1 MSIHFAPQWVK
12 PIKPSGT
19 SLTPTTETPNNLA
32 FGSAAVAAGAGAGAT
47 AAPGH
52 RVSSHSGVAPSN
64 PTVPFPALS
73 GGRASPTTNMTS
85 APNPPLSYSRVTHTP
100 LSPNFPQDASYFPY
114 TEPNNQQN
122 TENGAHPFRYSR
134 DQILALFDESKFKE
148 RPIELVELAEG
159 GVLVSKSVNRP
170 VGLRDLSEIE
180 KKLLATSIHPPPPTR
195 RQPTHNAVNSSNP
208 VPSSA
213 EPATPNG
220 LPSRRGVGFARGE
233 GGAFGGGLG
242 GKIGTIGGGLISPG
256 GLDSKAP
263 GALGGGFGGVS
274 KRLGRNRNEPT
285 GEATADS
292 PRSTGPNWRPTRTAS
307 GSFEGVLG
315 FGSTTPSAM
324 TAVNPLSP
332 NVDIHETP
340 DAGSKGRNGDVA
352 REKEGGEEKKEEEVT
367 RFGKGGGPGWGTG
380 QKKWRIAAGLSAPG
394 EGDKTLEV
402 PISNEPS
409 SASVIATPS
418 ATPVPDRD
426 ATVLESSL
434 APAVPHRVNGI
445 HEGSQP
451 PALAQSQQPE
461 EKQDLGNVEWFYR
474 DPNGQEQ
481 GPFTGTQMHDWYSHS
496 YFTDDLPLRRASETT
511 FRPLAELK
519 TATGNAVQPFLS
531 PIRPRQLPPNLPI
544 PIAALQQNGHPASL
558 PDQFR
563 NLGVSSPVAADPR
576 ISPQPPI
583 QSTPQQFNQ
592 GFLPDRAAFS
602 PNAYGGPGFGNGL
615 GSPAAFGPAP
625 GQGGAWNPMA
635 PGGPRLNGPFG
646 SIGMPSPIGQAPM
659 PFVQQQH
666 QQQYF
671 SPQVG
676 SPARGGDMFSPS
688 VGVGAIP
695 PSPWGVPQ
703 PHPQQGYPQHPIHQ
717 QPPQQQQQQ
726 QQQPSPMPAWPTE
739 SAQPSAQPEIEQA
752 VAEALAPVLAEEQTP
767 APADNEIAQSAPVA
781 STAPIQDVA
790 QEQEKVATPEPEAE
804 PEVTSV
810 EEEESAPTSEP
821 VTATPAKGPAQSVWG
836 QNSPAVKA
844 PSRKASIV
852 ETSVPSTPA
861 SAAPTPA
868 AAAAKPSTKAAAPST
883 ETPIMPKT
891 VAPATPGP
899 TATTSAAATPAS
911 EKTPAVSSKP
921 APWAVKEDKKE
932 TKTPSGPSLREIQE
946 AEAKRAEA
954 RKVALAEARA
964 ASASPAPTPSASI
977 EDFPTSIAW
986 GLPSSQKGQAA
997 AAASSPAAPSTPVM
1011 PAWGGNDAAPKK
1023 TMKQIQEEEEKRKA
1037 KAAQAARAAQAAAGT
1052 PVGGQKRG
1060 YADLAATHSAAA
1072 AVPGWTTVG
1081 AGGKASAAAIASA
1094 AVSSP
1099 SAARVVS
1106 SSTPISSKPATPIKA
1121 AAPATKKDEGLN
1133 GSAGAGS
1140 GAGGN
1145 GAPSVDFIR
1154 WTKQALTGFKGDLDD
1169 FIQVLLSFPIDI
1181 PASNRAETLEII
1193 SDSVYA
1199 NSSTLDGRRFA
1210 QEFYTKRK
1218 ADAARPA
1225 SSAGAKGGVSKIAS
1239 LADVVKTQPTKK
1251 GDDFGFKVV
1260 KGKGKKKT
1268 T

>member
-32 FGSAAVAAGAGAGAT
+32 FGSAAALT
-47 AAPGH
+47 AAAPASGAPGS
-52 RVSSHSGVAPSN
+52 RISSHSVVAPN
-64 PTVPFPALS
+64 PAVPFPALS
-73 GGRASPTTNMTS
+73 GGRASPTTNTS
-85 APNPPLSYSRVTHTP
+85 SSGPNPPLSYSRVTHTP

-122 TENGAHPFRYSR
+122 IENGAHPFRYSR
-134 DQILALFDESKFKE
+134 DQILALFDESKFKD

-180 KKLLATSIHPPPPTR
+180 KKLLATTIHPPPPTR
-195 RQPTHNAVNSSNP
+195 RQPTHNAVNPPTTNS
-208 VPSSA
+208 V

-274 KRLGRNRNEPT
+274 KRLGRNRNEVA
-285 GEATADS
+285 GEAAAES
-292 PRSTGPNWRPTRTAS
+292 PRSTGPNWRPARTAS

-340 DAGSKGRNGDVA
+340 DAGNKGRNGDIA
-352 REKEGGEEKKEEEVT
+352 REKEGGGGEEEKEEEVS

-426 ATVLESSL
+426 ATVLESTL
-434 APAVPHRVNGI
+434 TPAPPQRVNGALDV
-445 HEGSQP
+445 SQP
-451 PALAQSQQPE
+451 PALPQPQQPE

-496 YFTDDLPLRRASETT
+496 YFTDDLPLRRASETS
-511 FRPLAELK
+511 FRPLSELK

-558 PDQFR
+558 PEQFR

-576 ISPQPPI
+576 ISPQPPL

-592 GFLPDRAAFS
+592 GFLPERNAFS
-602 PNAYGGPGFGNGL
+602 PGAYGGPGFGGNNGL

-625 GQGGAWNPMA
+625 GPGGAWNAIA

-659 PFVQQQH
+659 PFVQPQH

-695 PSPWGVPQ
+695 PSPWGIPQ
-703 PHPQQGYPQHPIHQ
+703 PHQQQVYPQHPID
-717 QPPQQQQQQ
+717 QQQQQQ
-726 QQQPSPMPAWPTE
+726 LPHQPSPMPAWPTE
-739 SAQPSAQPEIEQA
+739 SAQSQQPQPEIEQA
-752 VAEALAPVLAEEQTP
+752 VAEALAPVLAEEQTSASAEAEVNQTESIAAT
-767 APADNEIAQSAPVA
+767 APAANEEVAPV
-781 STAPIQDVA
+781 
-790 QEQEKVATPEPEAE
+790 EEKADTPKPES
-804 PEVTSV
+804 EVTPVQAEDST
-810 EEEESAPTSEP
+810 PTSEP
-821 VTATPAKGPAQSVWG
+821 IAATPARAPAQSAWG

-861 SAAPTPA
+861 SVAPTPA
-868 AAAAKPSTKAAAPST
+868 AAAKASAKAVSATTQPPSD
-883 ETPIMPKT
+883 ETPVMPKT

-899 TATTSAAATPAS
+899 TATASATATPIS

-921 APWAVKEDKKE
+921 APWALKEDKE
-932 TKTPSGPSLREIQE
+932 AKTPSGPSLREIQE
-946 AEAKRAEA
+946 AEAKKAEA
-954 RKVALAEARA
+954 RRVALAEARA
-964 ASASPAPTPSASI
+964 ASASPAPTPSASTD
-977 EDFPTSIAW
+977 EFPTSIAW
-986 GLPSSQKGQAA
+986 GLPSSNKGQAA
-997 AAASSPAAPSTPVM
+997 AAAASPAAPSTPVM

-1023 TMKQIQEEEEKRKA
+1023 TLKQIQEEEEKRKA
-1037 KAAQAARAAQAAAGT
+1037 KAAQAARAAQAAAGA
-1052 PVGGQKRG
+1052 PVGQKRG
-1060 YADLAATHSAAA
+1060 YADLAATVAPASA
-1072 AVPGWTTVG
+1072 PGWTTVG
-1081 AGGKASAAAIASA
+1081 FSGKASAAAVASP

-1106 SSTPISSKPATPIKA
+1106 TPISKPATPVKSVA
-1121 AAPATKKDEGLN
+1121 AVIKKDEGVN
-1133 GSAGAGS
+1133 GSAGAS
-1140 GAGGN
+1140 GN
-1145 GAPSVDFIR
+1145 GAPSVEFIR

-1169 FIQVLLSFPIDI
+1169 FIQVLLSFPVDI

-1210 QEFYTKRK
+1210 QDFYTKRK

-1225 SSAGAKGGVSKIAS
+1225 SSAGAKGGVAKIAS
-1239 LADVVKTQPTKK
+1239 LADVVKTQPVKK

>member
-19 SLTPTTETPNNLA
+19 SLTPTTETPSNLA
-32 FGSAAVAAGAGAGAT
+32 FGSAASAVAAGAPASAGGFRT
-47 AAPGH
+47 
-52 RVSSHSGVAPSN
+52 SSHSAVAPSG
-64 PTVPFPALS
+64 PAVPFPALS
-73 GGRASPTTNMTS
+73 GGGRASPTTNTNTAS
-85 APNPPLSYSRVTHTP
+85 AGNNNPPLSYSRVTHTP

-114 TEPNNQQN
+114 TEPNINQQN

-134 DQILALFDESKFKE
+134 DQILALFDESKFKD

-159 GVLVSKSVNRP
+159 GVLVAKSVNKP
-170 VGLRDLSEIE
+170 VGLRDLSEVE

-195 RQPTHNAVNSSNP
+195 RQPTHNATNAPSANP
-208 VPSSA
+208 T

-274 KRLGRNRNEPT
+274 KRLGRNRT
-285 GEATADS
+285 EAVGDAAADS

-332 NVDIHETP
+332 NVDNHETP
-340 DAGSKGRNGDVA
+340 DAGNKGRNGD
-352 REKEGGEEKKEEEVT
+352 
-367 RFGKGGGPGWGTG
+367 
-380 QKKWRIAAGLSAPG
+380 KWRIAAGLSAPG

-426 ATVLESSL
+426 ATILESQL
-434 APAVPHRVNGI
+434 APAVPQRVNGV
-445 HEGSQP
+445 EEVSQP
-451 PALAQSQQPE
+451 PALSQTQQSE
-461 EKQDLGNVEWFYR
+461 EKHDLGNVEWFYR

-496 YFTDDLPLRRASETT
+496 YFTDDLPLRRASETS

-531 PIRPRQLPPNLPI
+531 PIRPRQMPPNLPI
-544 PIAALQQNGHPASL
+544 PIAALQQNGHAASL

-592 GFLPDRAAFS
+592 GFLPDRNAFS

-615 GSPAAFGPAP
+615 GSPGAFGPAP

-659 PFVQQQH
+659 PFVQPHQ

-695 PSPWGVPQ
+695 PSPWGIPQ
-703 PHPQQGYPQHPIHQ
+703 PHPQQGYPQHPVHQ
-717 QPPQQQQQQ
+717 QQIP

-752 VAEALAPVLAEEQTP
+752 VAEALAPVLAEEQNPTH
-767 APADNEIAQSAPVA
+767 AEHEAAAPVEKIA
-781 STAPIQDVA
+781 EEEEETAI
-790 QEQEKVATPEPEAE
+790 PEPQ
-804 PEVTSV
+804 PETAV
-810 EEEESAPTSEP
+810 EEESTPNPEP
-821 VTATPAKGPAQSVWG
+821 DTATPAKPPVQSAWG

-868 AAAAKPSTKAAAPST
+868 AAASKSSTKATASTPAPPSAS
-883 ETPIMPKT
+883 ESPALPKT

-899 TATTSAAATPAS
+899 TATPSALATPAS
-911 EKTPAVSSKP
+911 EKTPSVASKP
-921 APWAVKEDKKE
+921 APWAKEDKE

-954 RKVALAEARA
+954 RKLALAEARA
-964 ASASPAPTPSASI
+964 ASASPALTPSASI
-977 EDFPTSIAW
+977 DDFPTSIAW
-986 GLPSSQKGQAA
+986 GLPSSNKGQVA

-1011 PAWGGNDAAPKK
+1011 PVWGGSDAAPKK
-1023 TMKQIQEEEEKRKA
+1023 TLKQIQEEEEKRKA
-1037 KAAQAARAAQAAAGT
+1037 KAAQAARAAQAAAGA
-1052 PVGGQKRG
+1052 PASQKRG
-1060 YADLAATHSAAA
+1060 YADLAATHAPAP
-1072 AVPGWTTVG
+1072 VPGWTTVG
-1081 AGGKASAAAIASA
+1081 AGGKASAASVASA

-1106 SSTPISSKPATPIKA
+1106 TPIGKPATPVKA

-1133 GSAGAGS
+1133 GSAGAG
-1140 GAGGN
+1140 GN
-1145 GAPSVDFIR
+1145 GAPSVEFIR

-1181 PASNRAETLEII
+1181 PASTRAETLEII

-1210 QEFYTKRK
+1210 QEFYAKRK

-1225 SSAGAKGGVSKIAS
+1225 SSAGAKGGVAKIAS
-1239 LADVVKTQPTKK
+1239 LADVVKTQPVKK